1 MISFN
6 DLLEE
11 EKQKEYYKEL
21 IDFIDKE
28 YESKIIFP
36 PREKIFEAFKLTP
49 FEQTKVVIIGQ
60 DPYHGEGEAHG
71 LAFSVNNGIKI
82 PPSLKNI
89 YKEINA
95 EYGYEI
101 PNTGYLIK
109 WAKQGVLMLNTV
121 LTVEKDKPA
130 SHKAKGWEVFTDRVI
145 EELNNSEQPLVF
157 MLWGNYAKSK
167 AQLINNPKHLI
178 LESAHPSPFS
188 ARNGFFG
195 NNHFKLV
202 NDFLEKNGIEQIDW
216 KIENFTEQTNEDV
229 QLSIF

>member
-11 EKQKEYYKEL
+11 EKQKDYYNEL
-21 IDFIDKE
+21 ISFIDKE
-28 YESKIIFP
+28 YNTKTIFP
-36 PREKIFEAFKLTP
+36 PREKIFEAFNLTP
-49 FEQTKVVIIGQ
+49 LEKAKVVIIGQ

-130 SHKAKGWEVFTDRVI
+130 SHKTKGWEIFTDRVI

-195 NNHFKLV
+195 NNHFKLA

-216 KIENFTEQTNEDV
+216 KIENFTEQTNEDA

>member
-36 PREKIFEAFKLTP
+36 PREKIFEAFNLTP
-49 FEQTKVVIIGQ
+49 LEKAKVVIIGQ

-89 YKEINA
+89 YKEVNA

-195 NNHFKLV
+195 NNHFKLA

-216 KIENFTEQTNEDV
+216 KIENFTEQTNEDA

>member
-11 EKQKEYYKEL
+11 EKQKDYYNEL
-21 IDFIDKE
+21 ISFIDKE
-28 YESKIIFP
+28 YNTKTIFP

-195 NNHFKLV
+195 NNHFKLA
-202 NDFLEKNGIEQIDW
+202 NDFLLKNGIEQIDW
-216 KIENFTEQTNEDV
+216 KIENFTEQTNEDA

>member
-11 EKQKEYYKEL
+11 EKQKDYYNEL
-21 IDFIDKE
+21 ISFIDKE
-28 YESKIIFP
+28 YNTKTIFP

-145 EELNNSEQPLVF
+145 EELNDSEQPLVF

-195 NNHFKLV
+195 NNHFKLA

-216 KIENFTEQTNEDV
+216 KIDNFTEQTNEDA

>member
-11 EKQKEYYKEL
+11 EKQKDYYNEL
-21 IDFIDKE
+21 ISFIDKE
-28 YESKIIFP
+28 YNTKTIFP
-36 PREKIFEAFKLTP
+36 PREKIFEAFNLTP

-195 NNHFKLV
+195 NNHFKLA

-216 KIENFTEQTNEDV
+216 KIENFTEQTNEDA

>member
-11 EKQKEYYKEL
+11 EKQKDYYKDL

-195 NNHFKLV
+195 NNHFKLA

-216 KIENFTEQTNEDV
+216 KIENFTEQTNEDA

>member
-36 PREKIFEAFKLTP
+36 PREKIFEAFRLTP
-49 FEQTKVVIIGQ
+49 FEKAKVVIIGQ

-89 YKEINA
+89 YKEINS

-145 EELNNSEQPLVF
+145 EELNDSEQPLVF
-157 MLWGNYAKSK
+157 VLWGNYAKSK

-195 NNHFKLV
+195 NNHFKLA

-216 KIENFTEQTNEDV
+216 KIENYTEQTNEDA

>member
-216 KIENFTEQTNEDV
+216 KIENFTEQTNEDA

>member
-11 EKQKEYYKEL
+11 EKQKDYYNEL
-21 IDFIDKE
+21 ISFIDKE
-28 YESKIIFP
+28 YNTKTIFP
-36 PREKIFEAFKLTP
+36 PREKIFEAFRLTP
-49 FEQTKVVIIGQ
+49 FEKTKVVIIGQ

-89 YKEINA
+89 YKEINT

-157 MLWGNYAKSK
+157 MLWGNYAKLK

-195 NNHFKLV
+195 NNHFKLA

-216 KIENFTEQTNEDV
+216 KIENFTEQTNEDA

>member
-11 EKQKEYYKEL
+11 EKQKDYYNEL
-21 IDFIDKE
+21 ISFIDKE
-28 YESKIIFP
+28 YNTKTIFP

-195 NNHFKLV
+195 NNHFKLA

-216 KIENFTEQTNEDV
+216 KIDNFTEQTNEDA

>member
-11 EKQKEYYKEL
+11 EKQKDYYNEL
-21 IDFIDKE
+21 ISFIDKE
-28 YESKIIFP
+28 YNTKTIFP
-36 PREKIFEAFKLTP
+36 PREKIFEAFNLTP
-49 FEQTKVVIIGQ
+49 LEKAKVVIIGQ

-130 SHKAKGWEVFTDRVI
+130 SHKTKGWEIFTDRVI

-195 NNHFKLV
+195 NNHFKLA

-216 KIENFTEQTNEDV
+216 KIDNFTEQTNEDA

>member
-11 EKQKEYYKEL
+11 EKQKDYYKDL

-36 PREKIFEAFKLTP
+36 PREKIFEAFNLTP
-49 FEQTKVVIIGQ
+49 LEKAKVVIIGQ

-195 NNHFKLV
+195 NNHFKLA

-216 KIENFTEQTNEDV
+216 KIENFTEQTNEDA

>member
-11 EKQKEYYKEL
+11 EKQKDYYNEL
-21 IDFIDKE
+21 ISFIDKE
-28 YESKIIFP
+28 YNTKTIFP

-71 LAFSVNNGIKI
+71 LAFSVYNGIKI

-195 NNHFKLV
+195 NNHFKLA
-202 NDFLEKNGIEQIDW
+202 NDFLLKNGIEQIDW
-216 KIENFTEQTNEDV
+216 KIENFTEQTNEDA

>member
-11 EKQKEYYKEL
+11 EKQKDYYKDL

-195 NNHFKLV
+195 NNHFKLA

-216 KIENFTEQTNEDV
+216 KIENYTEQTNEDA

>member
-11 EKQKEYYKEL
+11 EKQKEYYKDL

-36 PREKIFEAFKLTP
+36 PREKIFEAFRLTP
-49 FEQTKVVIIGQ
+49 FEKAKVVIIGQ

-195 NNHFKLV
+195 NNHFKLA

-216 KIENFTEQTNEDV
+216 KIENFTEQTNEDA

>member
-36 PREKIFEAFKLTP
+36 PREKIFEAFNLTP
-49 FEQTKVVIIGQ
+49 LEKAKVVIIGQ

-145 EELNNSEQPLVF
+145 EELNDSEQPLVF

-195 NNHFKLV
+195 NNHFKLA

-216 KIENFTEQTNEDV
+216 KIENFTEQTNEDA

>member
-11 EKQKEYYKEL
+11 EKQKDYYNEL
-21 IDFIDKE
+21 ISFIDKE
-28 YESKIIFP
+28 YNTKTIFP

-195 NNHFKLV
+195 NNHFKLA

-216 KIENFTEQTNEDV
+216 KIENFTEQTNEDA